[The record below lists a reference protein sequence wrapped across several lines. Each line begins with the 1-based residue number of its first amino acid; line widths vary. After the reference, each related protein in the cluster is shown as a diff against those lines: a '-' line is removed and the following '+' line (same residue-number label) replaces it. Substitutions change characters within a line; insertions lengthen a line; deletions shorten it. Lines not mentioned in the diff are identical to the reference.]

1 MGVKVKSESR
11 LMTGKKS
18 ISSQSLFHFTGSLS
32 ILKKILKD
40 QHFLVREC
48 EEHHWGGYKF
58 SVPMACF
65 CDIPLSKI
73 SSHISQYG
81 CYGIGMSSQWANK
94 KKLCSMIYVRNKSE
108 LSNWVNKTLE
118 RIATHSD
125 DTVNVETIYLLSRIK
140 KYKGIVPNKQGDKT
154 NKEKY
159 ITFYDEREWR
169 FVPKRLTIQ
178 DIKISKEYEN
188 LDLQD
193 KEKLPFTLSDIE
205 YIIIKN
211 ESERKDIIKAINK
224 IKSEKDSLDILKS
237 KILTVKQ
244 IEQDF

>member
-1 MGVKVKSESR
+1 MGVKVNSESR

-118 RIATHSD
+118 RIATHPD

>member
-1 MGVKVKSESR
+1 MSEKR
-11 LMTGKKS
+11 S
-18 ISSQSLFHFTGSLS
+18 ISSESLFHFTDSLS
-32 ILKKILKD
+32 TLKKILNS

-65 CDIPLSKI
+65 CDIPLSQI
-73 SSHISQYG
+73 SSHTKQYG
-81 CYGIGMSSQWANK
+81 CYGIGMSSRWAND
-94 KKLCSMIYVRNKSE
+94 KKLCSMIYVRNKSD
-108 LSNWVNKTLE
+108 LSKWVCNTLK
-118 RIATHSD
+118 RIAMHSD

-237 KILTVKQ
+237 KILTIQQ

>member
-1 MGVKVKSESR
+1 M
-11 LMTGKKS
+11 
-18 ISSQSLFHFTGSLS
+18 
-32 ILKKILKD
+32 
-40 QHFLVREC
+40 
-48 EEHHWGGYKF
+48 
-58 SVPMACF
+58 
-65 CDIPLSKI
+65 
-73 SSHISQYG
+73 
-81 CYGIGMSSQWANK
+81 
-94 KKLCSMIYVRNKSE
+94 
-108 LSNWVNKTLE
+108 
-118 RIATHSD
+118 HSD

-237 KILTVKQ
+237 KILTIQQ